1 MEKSVGK
8 QQGKPL
14 SKTAAPA
21 DEHSPLPEFGEGRR
35 PQVAGVGSH
44 LSHFDRVVAVVIVGL
59 LLLIVGTIALG
70 DRVGVQIVTVAPQA
84 EAHSTSPIMLRFS
97 EVMDHDSV
105 AAHFQTDPAIEGTLA
120 WNGSTLSFHPTAAL
134 QPGSTYTVKVDA
146 GAVSASGRQVLD
158 EYQHS
163 FSVMLPRIAYLYP
176 ADDAPHNIW
185 ITDPLHPDQA
195 KQITDSP
202 TGIDDYS
209 VSPDGTKLAFVEANP
224 ANDTGAATSDIKLID
239 LASGALEQVTNCSNA
254 VCTAPVWR
262 PDGKVIA
269 YERTEYDAQFG
280 SGPPRIWLIDLTTKP
295 ATTRPLF
302 QETQILGY
310 DAQWSGD
317 GNRIALVDSASV
329 SILVYDF
336 STGKII
342 SIASQ
347 AGESGAL
354 SPDGTRLIYPDIVF
368 QPEGAF
374 TKQRL
379 AVLDSGDFLSLTDQD
394 APISDRQARWSPDG
408 TKIALARENQN
419 SPVRGIQI
427 ALYDLRTDQTT
438 MLTNDSHYANLSFW
452 WSPTGEQL
460 AIQRVPELDNNLQPN
475 SDALP
480 EIWTYDLSSG
490 ALNQVTTNAY
500 LPRWIP

>member
-1 MEKSVGK
+1 MAVTDQHESLT
-8 QQGKPL
+8 Q
-14 SKTAAPA
+14 
-21 DEHSPLPEFGEGRR
+21 HSALVT
-35 PQVAGVGSH
+35 QH
-44 LSHFDRVVAVVIVGL
+44 LSHFDRIVAAVIVV
-59 LLLIVGTIALG
+59 LLILIGATIVLG
-70 DRVGVQIVTVAPQA
+70 DRVGVQVVTVAPQA
-84 EAHSTSPIMLRFS
+84 EAHSTSPITLRFS
-97 EVMDHDSV
+97 EVMDRDSV
-105 AAHFQTDPAIEGTLA
+105 AAHFQTDPAIEGALS
-120 WNGSTLSFHPTAAL
+120 WNGSTLSFRPAAAL
-134 QPGSTYTVKVDA
+134 QPGSTYTVSVEP
-146 GAVSASGRQVLD
+146 GALSASGRQVLD
-158 EYQHS
+158 AYRHS
-163 FSVMLPRIAYLYP
+163 FSVMSPRIAYLYP

-185 ITDPLHPDQA
+185 ITDPLQPDQA
-195 KQITDSP
+195 RQVTDSP
-202 TGIDDYS
+202 SGVDDYS
-209 VSPDGTKLAFVEANP
+209 VSPDGTKLAFVEVNP
-224 ANDTGAATSDIKLID
+224 DKGTGAATSDIKLID
-239 LASGALEQVTNCSNA
+239 LASGALQQVTNCANA
-254 VCTAPVWR
+254 ICNAPVWR

-280 SGPPRIWLIDLTTKP
+280 SGPPRIWLIDLTTTP

-302 QETQILGY
+302 QQTQILGY

-379 AVLDSGDFLSLTDQD
+379 AVLDLGNFLSLTDND

-408 TKIALARENQN
+408 TKIALAREDQA

-438 MLTNDSHYANLSFW
+438 MLTSDSRYANLSFW
-452 WSPTGEQL
+452 WSPTGDQL
-460 AIQRVPELDNNLQPN
+460 VIQRVPELDANLQPN
-475 SDALP
+475 SEALP
-480 EIWTYDLSSG
+480 EIWTYDLNSG
-490 ALNQVTTNAY
+490 TLNPVITNAY

>member
-1 MEKSVGK
+1 M
-8 QQGKPL
+8 
-14 SKTAAPA
+14 
-21 DEHSPLPEFGEGRR
+21 
-35 PQVAGVGSH
+35 
-44 LSHFDRVVAVVIVGL
+44 
-59 LLLIVGTIALG
+59 
-70 DRVGVQIVTVAPQA
+70 
-84 EAHSTSPIMLRFS
+84 
-97 EVMDHDSV
+97 
-105 AAHFQTDPAIEGTLA
+105 
-120 WNGSTLSFHPTAAL
+120 
-134 QPGSTYTVKVDA
+134 
-146 GAVSASGRQVLD
+146 
-158 EYQHS
+158 
-163 FSVMLPRIAYLYP
+163 
-176 ADDAPHNIW
+176 
-185 ITDPLHPDQA
+185 
-195 KQITDSP
+195 
-202 TGIDDYS
+202 
-209 VSPDGTKLAFVEANP
+209 
-224 ANDTGAATSDIKLID
+224 
-239 LASGALEQVTNCSNA
+239 
-254 VCTAPVWR
+254 
-262 PDGKVIA
+262 IA

-280 SGPPRIWLIDLTTKP
+280 SGPPRIWLIDLTTTP

-302 QETQILGY
+302 QQSQILGY

-379 AVLDSGDFLSLTDQD
+379 AVLDSGEFLSLTDND

-408 TKIALARENQN
+408 TKIALARENQD

-438 MLTNDSHYANLSFW
+438 MLTNDSQYANLSFW

-460 AIQRVPELDNNLQPN
+460 AIQRVPELDDNLQPN
-475 SDALP
+475 SNALP

-490 ALNQVTTNAY
+490 ALTQVMTNGY